1 MREPIR
7 DDLQII
13 KTLKMNKIIKF
24 GLIATVLAAFAFV
37 GCQKDDEE
45 IVNGDNNQIP
55 VDTVTTI
62 DTVNH
67 AEELINE
74 FFPRGI
80 FSKISPA
87 DKSTSVAV
95 HYKPQVDFRVPINT
109 DIEFSVN
116 KQGTF
121 RLSIAE
127 FTIIKADDG
136 TKMDGDYTLSND
148 NRTCV
153 FNIKE
158 LYESGAS
165 YTVNVKVRFEK
176 KESGVW
182 QTIKDNNGND
192 YLKEITTQFTA
203 DNKPL
208 SFTSE
213 NILYSYPADRQRN
226 FLPKE
231 TNLAYMIL
239 EFDYTYV
246 FDECKA
252 KGYEQKIRITPFG
265 GETTTVDFTYTTAT
279 NGCGR
284 CEIDYSVADLHLENN
299 VIYHLA
305 IVNIAKDSS
314 QIDASVPY
322 EICAIDF
329 RTSSY
334 NTFAEKMDNISYSES
349 DMAIQVTGTVY
360 QLVWNFEDL
369 SEVVESFDLCDYNYD
384 QQTNC
389 LLRLNLDYDN
399 CQWYKEKIAPLIYE
413 NDDVLSIAGNYTPPT
428 TNVYTIGAA
437 DDYLLSDEEV
447 ETGVFAKHKGTGAFA
462 CNASKYIN
470 IDYREITK
478 KLLNAEE
485 RNKGAEELIN
495 TDYLPNLI
503 EGNYPM
509 KIEYTLPGKN
519 IVTSK
524 YVCDLKYTY

>member
-1 MREPIR
+1 MKNVLR
-7 DDLQII
+7 
-13 KTLKMNKIIKF
+13 F
-24 GLIATVLAAFAFV
+24 GLIATVLAAFAFA
-37 GCQKDDEE
+37 GCKKDEE
-45 IVNGDNNQIP
+45 IIDNNNNKQVP

-67 AEELINE
+67 AEELINKC
-74 FFPRGI
+74 FPKGV
-80 FSKISPA
+80 FSKILPE
-87 DKSTSVAV
+87 DKSTSVAAFE
-95 HYKPQVDFRVPINT
+95 KPQVVFRKPINS
-109 DIEFSVN
+109 DIQYDKGEFIRV
-116 KQGTF
+116 F
-121 RLSIAE
+121 IAE
-127 FTIIKADDG
+127 FSIVKADG
-136 TKMDGDYTLSND
+136 TKMDCDYSLSDD

-158 LYESGAS
+158 LYENGAS
-165 YTVNVKVRFEK
+165 YKVDVKVRFEK
-176 KESGVW
+176 KEKGVW
-182 QTIKDNNGND
+182 QTVKDNNGNE
-192 YLKEITTQFTA
+192 YIKEITTEFTA
-203 DNKPL
+203 GNRLL
-208 SFTSE
+208 SFPSQH
-213 NILYSYPADRQRN
+213 ILHAYPADRQRN

-231 TNLAYMIL
+231 TNMAYMIL
-239 EFDYTYV
+239 EFDYTYL

-265 GETTTVDFTYTTAT
+265 GETTTLDFTYTTAT

-284 CEIDYSVADLHLENN
+284 GEIDYSFADFRFDNN

-314 QIDASVPY
+314 HIDASVPY

-334 NTFAEKMDNISYSES
+334 NTFPEKMGNISYSES
-349 DMAIQVTGTVY
+349 GFALQISGTVY
-360 QLVWNFEDL
+360 QLIWNFEDL

-399 CQWYKEKIAPLIYE
+399 CQWYREKIAPLIYE
-413 NDDVLSIAGNYTPPT
+413 NEDVLSIAGNYTPPT

-437 DDYLLSDEEV
+437 DEYLLSDEEV
-447 ETGVFAKHKGTGAFA
+447 KTGVFAKHKGTGAFA

-470 IDYREITK
+470 IDFRNLSNILANATK
-478 KLLNAEE
+478 
-485 RNKGAEELIN
+485 RNKGAEELIE

-503 EGNYPM
+503 EGDYPM

-519 IVTSK
+519 IVTSR